1 MLALRDVAV
10 RVGAVDILDGV
21 TLLRPSQGEVTWQG
35 EAPADPV
42 RWRRRIA
49 GFVFQEFC
57 LVPELSALE
66 NVLLPLRF
74 ERFGAGAL
82 RGRAVTLLAEM
93 GIAVPGR
100 RAALMSRG
108 EQQRVA
114 IARAMLRTPAV
125 ILADEPTASLDAASG
140 ALVAG
145 LLVAAAREAGAALLV
160 VSHDP
165 ALLDRVDEVHRLQA
179 GRLV

>member
-1 MLALRDVAV
+1 M
-10 RVGAVDILDGV
+10 
-21 TLLRPSQGEVTWQG
+21 
-35 EAPADPV
+35 
-42 RWRRRIA
+42 
-49 GFVFQEFC
+49 
-57 LVPELSALE
+57 PELSARE